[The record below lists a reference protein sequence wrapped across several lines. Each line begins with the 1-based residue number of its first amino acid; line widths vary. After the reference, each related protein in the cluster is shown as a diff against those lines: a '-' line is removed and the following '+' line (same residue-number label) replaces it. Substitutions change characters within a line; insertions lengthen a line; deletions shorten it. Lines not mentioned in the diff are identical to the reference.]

1 MIAQCVCICVSVDTV
16 VNNAAMNLEV
26 HVSLQISIFVFSRYV
41 PRNGI
46 AGSYGK
52 SIFNFLR
59 TLHTVFHTGCINLHS
74 HQQRR
79 RVPFSPHPLQ
89 HFLSVDFLM
98 MAILTGVR

>member
-1 MIAQCVCICVSVDTV
+1 MCVCVSVDT

-59 TLHTVFHTGCINLHS
+59 TLHTVFHSIFTNLDS
-74 HQQRR
+74 HQQCR
-79 RVPFSPHPLQ
+79 RVPFTPH
-89 HFLSVDFLM
+89 SIVY
-98 MAILTGVR
+98 